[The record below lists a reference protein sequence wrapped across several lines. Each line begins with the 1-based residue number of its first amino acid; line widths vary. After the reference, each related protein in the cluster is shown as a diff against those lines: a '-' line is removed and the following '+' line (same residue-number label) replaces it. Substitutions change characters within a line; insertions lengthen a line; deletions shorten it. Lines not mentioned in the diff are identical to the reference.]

1 MPIYALADAQP
12 DLPPDGDYWI
22 APTAAVIG
30 RVRLGRGTSIWFGA
44 TLRGDN
50 EWIAIGE
57 NTNVQDG
64 SVLHSDDGVP
74 LTIGA
79 NVTVGHAVVLH
90 GAHVG
95 DNCLIGMNAT
105 LLNRSKIGAYSIV
118 AAHALIPEG
127 KEYPERSLI
136 MGAPA
141 RVARTLSDAEAAM
154 LALSAA
160 HYVENARRFRRDLLK
175 ISE

>member
-12 DLPPDGDYWI
+12 DVPPDGDYWI
-22 APTAAVIG
+22 APTASVIG
-30 RVRLGRGTSIWFGA
+30 RVRLARGASIWFGA
-44 TLRGDN
+44 ILRGDN

-57 NTNVQDG
+57 NTNIQDG

-74 LTIGA
+74 LSIGA

-90 GAHVG
+90 GATIA
-95 DNCLIGMNAT
+95 DNCLIGMSAT
-105 LLNRSKIGAYSIV
+105 LLNRCKIGASSIV

-127 KEYPERSLI
+127 KDYPERSLI

-141 RVARTLSDAEAAM
+141 RVARPLTDAEVAM
-154 LALSAA
+154 LPLAA
-160 HYVENARRFRRDLLK
+160 HHYVENARRFRAQLKLLG
-175 ISE
+175 E